1 MPSTNPAKF
10 DVSGKVAIVTGGN
23 VGIGQSIARTLLEE
37 GCCVVTCSRRDYDS
51 PPAAEGLEGV
61 DGKVVHMTCDVREP
75 EQVEAVVQRAVD
87 EFGRLDVLVNNAGG
101 SPGADTSTASPRFF
115 ASIVAINLT
124 GLMVFSQKA
133 NAVMQK
139 QDGEGSIVNIASVAG
154 LQAAPFMAAYG
165 AAKAGVISV
174 TKTNALEWGPKVR
187 VNCIAPGLI
196 MTEGAAFLAP
206 TEKARAEISAAIPVR
221 RIGDPEDIA
230 DVVHFLCS
238 PASRYING
246 ETIVV
251 DGGQRLARGGG

>member
-1 MPSTNPAKF
+1 MAGKF
-10 DVSGKVAIVTGGN
+10 DISGKVAVVTGGN
-23 VGIGQSIARTLLEE
+23 VGIGQSIARMFLEE
-37 GCCVVTCSRRDYDS
+37 GCSVITCSRRDYPS
-51 PPAAEGLEGV
+51 PPAAEGLDGVEGR
-61 DGKVVHMTCDVREP
+61 VVHMTCDVREAD
-75 EQVEAVVQRAVD
+75 QVEAVAQRAVD
-87 EFGRLDVLVNNAGG
+87 EFGKLDILINNAGG

-133 NAVMQK
+133 NAIMQK
-139 QDGEGSIVNIASVAG
+139 QDDGGTIVNIASVAG

-165 AAKAGVISV
+165 AAKAGVVSV
-174 TKTNALEWGPKVR
+174 TKTNAVEWGPKVR

-196 MTEGAAFLAP
+196 LTEGAAFLAP
-206 TEKARAEISAAIPVR
+206 TDEARASISASIPVR
-221 RIGDPEDIA
+221 RIGEVEDVA

-246 ETIVV
+246 DTIVV